1 MTGNGYYVNRLKIC
15 IGKKSPLLVKLFL
28 ADLSHLGP
36 LCGGLRRAELLDIP
50 LVFDAF
56 SSTSK
61 LLQIDTTRP
70 NNLRLLTLG

>member
-15 IGKKSPLLVKLFL
+15 IGKKSQLVKLFL
-28 ADLSHLGP
+28 ADLSHLEP
-36 LCGGLRRAELLDIP
+36 LCGGLRKAELPDIP